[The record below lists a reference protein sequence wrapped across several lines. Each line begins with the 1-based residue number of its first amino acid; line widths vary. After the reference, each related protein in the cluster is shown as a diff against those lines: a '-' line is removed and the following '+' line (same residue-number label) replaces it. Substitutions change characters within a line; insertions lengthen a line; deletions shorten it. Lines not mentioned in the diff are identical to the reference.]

1 MKGYPT
7 LKYVK
12 KGGEVL
18 DYAGDRS
25 LKDLITFVETKLG
38 ITSEDPKEAEKEP
51 AATKESEKKEE
62 L

>member
-12 KGGEVL
+12 KGGEIL
-18 DYAGDRS
+18 DYSGDRS
-25 LKDLITFVETKLG
+25 LKDLIKFVESTLG
-38 ITSEDPKEAEKEP
+38 ITSEDPKAAEEEP
-51 AATKESEKKEE
+51 AATKETTKEE